1 MSGAPARRDQDSL
14 SFPSESS
21 LEEIHLAV
29 HRGRYAAEY
38 WRSLTISRR
47 MKFLRSFR
55 RQLIREL
62 DSLVSVVQSET
73 AKPRFDLVGE
83 IFHAANLCRYL
94 ERQSPKWLKSQSRP
108 TGFFVHQRASV
119 VQEPLGLVAAIT
131 PCNYPIVL
139 FLSPA
144 LQALAAGNAII
155 VKPSE
160 WTSATST
167 YLQGIFDEV
176 GIPEDVIQ
184 VIQGGPLTGKLL
196 AGSGVD
202 KVFFTGGREGGRAVY
217 QAAAELLTPV
227 VLELGGN
234 DAMIVCEDAD
244 IERAAHAAVWGAFF
258 NAGQSCIAVER
269 VYVHRDQ
276 ADDFTRRIVELTH
289 RVTTGWKHSSDQHD
303 FDTGP
308 IATEAQFLRL
318 LQLIEDSKR
327 RGARVLVG
335 GKVIDRGKR
344 CLAPT
349 VLARVDHTMRIMKEE
364 TFGPILPI
372 QSFEDDDEAIDLAND
387 SDLGL
392 AASVWSRSR
401 RRAKRIADRLDVGGV
416 VINDTMVHFG
426 IPSLPFGGHR
436 GSGFGRIQGREGF
449 NEFVQTKSVVTHR
462 FGPRLEWQW
471 FPNGTKHRPLALAC
485 RWLLGR

>member
-1 MSGAPARRDQDSL
+1 
-14 SFPSESS
+14 
-21 LEEIHLAV
+21 
-29 HRGRYAAEY
+29 
-38 WRSLTISRR
+38 
-47 MKFLRSFR
+47 
-55 RQLIREL
+55 
-62 DSLVSVVQSET
+62 
-73 AKPRFDLVGE
+73 
-83 IFHAANLCRYL
+83 
-94 ERQSPKWLKSQSRP
+94 
-108 TGFFVHQRASV
+108 
-119 VQEPLGLVAAIT
+119 
-131 PCNYPIVL
+131 
-139 FLSPA
+139 
-144 LQALAAGNAII
+144 LAAGNAII